1 MVQDSQ
7 RPGTIHLANGSTLA
21 CMVQRSSA
29 ALAEV
34 RVPNAGSLPRLF
46 ELNDG
51 IRQRVATVVW
61 RRTGVLGIRFDDYC
75 NSRGSTSVSYSA
87 HGNSNRHDCT

>member
-1 MVQDSQ
+1 MFQDSR
-7 RPGTIHLANGSTLA
+7 RPGTICLKNGSTLA

-29 ALAEV
+29 ALAEL
-34 RVPNAGSLPRLF
+34 RVPNAGSIPQLF

-51 IRQRVATVVW
+51 VRQRAATVVW

-75 NSRGSTSVSYSA
+75 SSR
-87 HGNSNRHDCT
+87 

>member
-1 MVQDSQ
+1 MFQDSR
-7 RPGTIHLANGSTLA
+7 RPGTICFANGSTLA
-21 CMVQRSSA
+21 CTVQRSSA

-51 IRQRVATVVW
+51 VRQRAATVVW
-61 RRTGVLGIRFDDYC
+61 RRTGVLGIRYDDYC
-75 NSRGSTSVSYSA
+75 NGR
-87 HGNSNRHDCT
+87 

>member
-1 MVQDSQ
+1 MFQDSR
-7 RPGTIHLANGSTLA
+7 RPGTICLKNGSTLA

-29 ALAEV
+29 ALAEL
-34 RVPNAGSLPRLF
+34 RVPNAGSIPQLF

-51 IRQRVATVVW
+51 VRQRAATAVW

-75 NSRGSTSVSYSA
+75 SGR
-87 HGNSNRHDCT
+87 

>member
-1 MVQDSQ
+1 MFQDGR
-7 RPGTIHLANGSTLA
+7 RPGTICLANGSTLA
-21 CMVQRSSA
+21 CMVQRPSA

-34 RVPNAGSLPRLF
+34 RVSNAGSLPRLF

-51 IRQRVATVVW
+51 VRQRAATVVW

-75 NSRGSTSVSYSA
+75 SSR
-87 HGNSNRHDCT
+87 

>member
-1 MVQDSQ
+1 MFQDSR
-7 RPGTIHLANGSTLA
+7 RPGTICLKNGSTLA
-21 CMVQRSSA
+21 CTVQRSSA

-34 RVPNAGSLPRLF
+34 RVPNAGSIPQLF

-51 IRQRVATVVW
+51 VRQRAATVVW

-75 NSRGSTSVSYSA
+75 SGR
-87 HGNSNRHDCT
+87 

>member
-1 MVQDSQ
+1 MFHDSR
-7 RPGTIHLANGSTLA
+7 RPGTICLKNGSTLA

-29 ALAEV
+29 ALAEL
-34 RVPNAGSLPRLF
+34 RVPNAGSIPQLF

-51 IRQRVATVVW
+51 VRQRAATVVW

-75 NSRGSTSVSYSA
+75 SGR
-87 HGNSNRHDCT
+87 

>member
-1 MVQDSQ
+1 MFQDSQ
-7 RPGTIHLANGSTLA
+7 RPGTICFADGSNLA
-21 CMVQRSSA
+21 CTVHRASA

-34 RVPNAGSLPRLF
+34 RVPNAGAIPRLF

-51 IRQRVATVVW
+51 VRQRAVTVVW

-75 NSRGSTSVSYSA
+75 SGR
-87 HGNSNRHDCT
+87 

>member
-1 MVQDSQ
+1 MLQDNR
-7 RPGTIHLANGSTLA
+7 RPGTICFENGSTLA

-34 RVPNAGSLPRLF
+34 RVPNAGSIPQLF

-51 IRQRVATVVW
+51 VRQRAATVVW
-61 RRTGVLGIRFDDYC
+61 RRTGVLGIRFDGYC
-75 NSRGSTSVSYSA
+75 SSR
-87 HGNSNRHDCT
+87 